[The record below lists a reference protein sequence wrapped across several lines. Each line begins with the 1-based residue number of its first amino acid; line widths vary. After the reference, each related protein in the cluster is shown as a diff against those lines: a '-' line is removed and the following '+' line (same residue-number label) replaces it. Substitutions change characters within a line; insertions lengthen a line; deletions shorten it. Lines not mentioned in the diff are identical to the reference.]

1 MRTAIKKSMSFK
13 LRPQAFS
20 RATGAKSVRIRQAFA
35 FCLLRELDFPL
46 KFLWRDFLA
55 VVMVTDCLVKAFTLA
70 GGSQGNV
77 QCCFALPSSEAELC
91 GLFRT
96 DRLDVTFVIDPRVL
110 PHGYPIER
118 HRCS

>member
-13 LRPQAFS
+13 PRPQAFS

-55 VVMVTDCLVKAFTLA
+55 VVMVTDRLVKAFTL
-70 GGSQGNV
+70 GGRSQGNV

-91 GLFRT
+91 RLFRAGC
-96 DRLDVTFVIDPRVL
+96 RDVTFIIDPSVL
-110 PHGYPIER
+110 PHDYA
-118 HRCS
+118 